1 VFSGVQDSPLGCR
14 APARCV
20 GELEGT
26 TQREARA
33 AWANREGLHGGP
45 TRSRLTDAKRPEIT
59 TALYTAPRPATRRD
73 PGPCCAHCGHHACH
87 VPLSRHAAIRCD
99 PL

>member
-45 TRSRLTDAKRPEIT
+45 TRSRLTDAKRPRDHDGT
-59 TALYTAPRPATRRD
+59 LYSTATRD
-73 PGPCCAHCGHHACH
+73 PSRPGTLLRSLRSPR
-87 VPLSRHAAIRCD
+87 LSR
-99 PL
+99 PFV